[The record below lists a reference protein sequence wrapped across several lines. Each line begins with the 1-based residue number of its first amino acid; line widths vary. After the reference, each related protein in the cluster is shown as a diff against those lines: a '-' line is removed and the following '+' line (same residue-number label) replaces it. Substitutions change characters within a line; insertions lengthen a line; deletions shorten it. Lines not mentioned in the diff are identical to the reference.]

1 MWSHVDSICFARGWS
16 PKFATGLNVRMKIH
30 CVAKLYAV
38 LSVSTVKCLYSGGQ
52 NEGGRKAA
60 PISISLFDFYDVK
73 TL

>member
-1 MWSHVDSICFARGWS
+1 MSDRRNFLVF
-16 PKFATGLNVRMKIH
+16 KTYTVK
-30 CVAKLYAV
+30 CVAKVYAV
-38 LSVSTVKCLYSGGQ
+38 LHVSTVKCLYSGGQ